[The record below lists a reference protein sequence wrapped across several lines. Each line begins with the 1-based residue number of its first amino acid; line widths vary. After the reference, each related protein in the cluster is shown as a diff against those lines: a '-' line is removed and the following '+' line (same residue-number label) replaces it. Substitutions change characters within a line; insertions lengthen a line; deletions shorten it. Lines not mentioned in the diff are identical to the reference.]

1 MTLTSVGVVM
11 LAWAAVEM
19 CHQRREE
26 GEVRGAV
33 RLCGLPAPGGA
44 VRYLRLVSLWG
55 ADTVIGGSEG

>member
-1 MTLTSVGVVM
+1 M

-33 RLCGLPAPGGA
+33 RLCGVPAPGGA
-44 VRYLRLVSLWG
+44 VRYLRLVSLCR
-55 ADTVIGGSEG
+55 ADTVVGGSEG